1 MANINLTALNMF
13 STAKDWTADSI
24 VNLDGKDAIKK
35 VGDYGGALSALS
47 RSSIEKVAN
56 NEMRTELLRSLAN
69 AFNMQV
75 LTDNDGKARFTR
87 EFLRTLER
95 KIGAEFKRDDFKLD
109 ADGYVCSGRP
119 LTARRIKA
127 IISKVTLAAL
137 NPGSTSSSSISTGR
151 SDAMMSSS
159 EMDSES
165 ELGGSSATSAKSGKS
180 GKADKSVGAGE
191 TASAGKSGP
200 VKTQFGLRKEIY
212 NPYFDKLDVIKGKIR
227 KAPEHVQKF
236 YARIGTSLD
245 YLANQLDTERLEE
258 GDDDRSALRNTMEYQ
273 FMVIELGDKLKPG
286 MHKFEC
292 YDPKQG
298 RYVPLES
305 TYDFN
310 TNILSHAIGGGFIHL
325 ERASRINENGDKV
338 VFNPREAPDIQ
349 PLRKYIAD
357 TLRLLV
363 SKAIDLYFASEDAG
377 KLNEFF
383 EHLRNPGACIEDQG
397 MHLVMFEGEHL
408 TKAKAVSAEEA
419 RALNLIAD
427 GKAPDLPD
435 DSVHQFME
443 VLIDFEGEKWC
454 SKESGWN
461 KKLADAV
468 KAELR
473 GKKCVM
479 QNFDAPHEL
488 GAKVP
493 ELVGENGLPV
503 VKVLTDDLID
513 ELGPKILKEYFRT

>member
-1 MANINLTALNMF
+1 MANINLAALNMF
-13 STAKDWTADSI
+13 TQAKAWTADS
-24 VNLDGKDAIKK
+24 VANLDGKDAIKK
-35 VGDYGGALSALS
+35 VGEYGGALSALG
-47 RSSIEKVAN
+47 RSSIEKAAN
-56 NEMRTELLRSLAN
+56 NEMRTELLKSLAN

-75 LTDNDGKARFTR
+75 KTDNDGKARFDR
-87 EFLRTLER
+87 AFLRTLER

-137 NPGSTSSSSISTGR
+137 NPGSTDSSISTGR
-151 SDAMMSSS
+151 ANALISSS

-165 ELGGSSATSAKSGKS
+165 EAGGFSATSVKSGKS
-180 GKADKSVGAGE
+180 GKTDKSAGTGK

-212 NPYFDKLDVIKGKIR
+212 NPYFDKLDVIKGKIH
-227 KAPEHVQKF
+227 KAPEHVQRF
-236 YARIGTSLD
+236 YARIEKSLD

-258 GDDDRSALRNTMEYQ
+258 GDNDRSALRNTMEYQ
-273 FMVIELGDKLKPG
+273 FEVIELGNKLKPG
-286 MHKFEC
+286 MNKFEY
-292 YDPKQG
+292 YDPKRG

-310 TNILSHAIGGGFIHL
+310 TNILSPAIGGGFIHL
-325 ERASRINENGDKV
+325 ERATRINENGDKV
-338 VFNPREAPDIQ
+338 VFNPRQAPDIQ

-363 SKAIDLYFASEDAG
+363 SKAIDLYFASEEAG

-383 EHLRNPGACIEDQG
+383 EHLKNPGACIEDQG

-408 TKAKAVSAEEA
+408 TKAKAVSADEA

-435 DSVHQFME
+435 DSVRQFME

-454 SKESGWN
+454 SKEAGWN
-461 KKLADAV
+461 KHLADAV

-479 QNFDAPHEL
+479 QNFDAPHKL

-513 ELGPKILKEYFRT
+513 ELGPNILKEYFRT

>member
-1 MANINLTALNMF
+1 MSVNLAALNMF
-13 STAKDWTADSI
+13 RTAKDWTADSI
-24 VNLDGKDAIKK
+24 ANLDGGNAIKK
-35 VGDYGGALSALS
+35 AGEYGGAFSALG
-47 RSSIEKVAN
+47 RSKIEKAAN
-56 NEMRTELLRSLAN
+56 NEMRTELLKALGD
-69 AFNMQV
+69 AFGLQV

-87 EFLRTLER
+87 DFLRTLER
-95 KIGAEFKRDDFKLD
+95 NIGAEFKRDDFKLD

-127 IISKVTLAAL
+127 IISKVTSATLDA
-137 NPGSTSSSSISTGR
+137 GSSGSSISTGR
-151 SDAMMSSS
+151 ADALMSSS
-159 EMDSES
+159 ELDSES
-165 ELGGSSATSAKSGKS
+165 AVGGFSTSAGKVGKSGKS
-180 GKADKSVGAGE
+180 AG
-191 TASAGKSGP
+191 AGKSGP

-236 YARIGTSLD
+236 YARIEKSLD

-273 FMVIELGDKLKPG
+273 FEVIELGGKLKPG

-310 TNILSHAIGGGFIHL
+310 NNILSPAIGGGFIHL
-325 ERASRINENGDKV
+325 ERATRINENGDKV
-338 VFNPREAPDIQ
+338 AFNSRQAPDIQ

-363 SKAIDLYFASEDAG
+363 SKAIDLYFASEEAG
-377 KLNEFF
+377 KLDEFF
-383 EHLRNPGACIEDQG
+383 NHLHNPGACIEDQG

-408 TKAKAVSAEEA
+408 TKGDAVSAEDA
-419 RALNLIAD
+419 RAYNLIAD

-435 DSVHQFME
+435 DSVHQFMD
-443 VLIDFEGEKWC
+443 VLIDFEGEKWG
-454 SKESGWN
+454 SKDAGWN
-461 KKLADAV
+461 KQLADAM

-479 QNFDAPHEL
+479 QDFDAPHEL

-493 ELVGENGLPV
+493 ELLDKNGLPV
-503 VKVLTDDLID
+503 VKVLTDELID
-513 ELGPKILKEYFRT
+513 ELGPKILKEYFR

>member
-1 MANINLTALNMF
+1 
-13 STAKDWTADSI
+13 
-24 VNLDGKDAIKK
+24 
-35 VGDYGGALSALS
+35 
-47 RSSIEKVAN
+47 
-56 NEMRTELLRSLAN
+56 MRTELLRSLAN

-236 YARIGTSLD
+236 YEPRLSRQPARHGT
-245 YLANQLDTERLEE
+245 T
-258 GDDDRSALRNTMEYQ
+258 
-273 FMVIELGDKLKPG
+273 
-286 MHKFEC
+286 
-292 YDPKQG
+292 
-298 RYVPLES
+298 
-305 TYDFN
+305 
-310 TNILSHAIGGGFIHL
+310 GGG
-325 ERASRINENGDKV
+325 RR
-338 VFNPREAPDIQ
+338 R
-349 PLRKYIAD
+349 PLR
-357 TLRLLV
+357 
-363 SKAIDLYFASEDAG
+363 
-377 KLNEFF
+377 
-383 EHLRNPGACIEDQG
+383 
-397 MHLVMFEGEHL
+397 
-408 TKAKAVSAEEA
+408 
-419 RALNLIAD
+419 
-427 GKAPDLPD
+427 APQHHGIPI
-435 DSVHQFME
+435 H
-443 VLIDFEGEKWC
+443 GY
-454 SKESGWN
+454 
-461 KKLADAV
+461 
-468 KAELR
+468 R
-473 GKKCVM
+473 
-479 QNFDAPHEL
+479 
-488 GAKVP
+488 
-493 ELVGENGLPV
+493 VG
-503 VKVLTDDLID
+503 
-513 ELGPKILKEYFRT
+513 

>member
-1 MANINLTALNMF
+1 MANINLTALDMF
-13 STAKDWTADSI
+13 RSAKDWTADS
-24 VNLDGKDAIKK
+24 VANFDGKNAIKK
-35 VGDYGGALSALS
+35 VGEYRGALSALS
-47 RSSIEKVAN
+47 RSDIEKAAN
-56 NEMRTELLRSLAN
+56 NEMRTELLKALGK

-75 LTDNDGKARFTR
+75 MTGNDGKARFTR

-127 IISKVTLAAL
+127 IISKVTLATFDT
-137 NPGSTSSSSISTGR
+137 GSSGSSISTGR
-151 SDAMMSSS
+151 ADAMMSSS

-165 ELGGSSATSAKSGKS
+165 EAEGISATSVKSGKS
-180 GKADKSVGAGE
+180 GKADKSVGAGK

-200 VKTQFGLRKEIY
+200 VKTKFGLRKEIY
-212 NPYFDKLDVIKGKIR
+212 NPYFDKLDVIKGKIH
-227 KAPEHVQKF
+227 KAPEHVQRF
-236 YARIGTSLD
+236 YARIEKSLD
-245 YLANQLDTERLEE
+245 YLANQLDTDRLEE
-258 GDDDRSALRNTMEYQ
+258 GDDDRSALRNSMEYQ
-273 FMVIELGDKLKPG
+273 FEVIELGGKLKPG
-286 MHKFEC
+286 MNKFEY

-298 RYVPLES
+298 RYIPLGS

-310 TNILSHAIGGGFIHL
+310 TNILSPAIGGGFIHL
-325 ERASRINENGDKV
+325 ERATRINENGDKV
-338 VFNPREAPDIQ
+338 AFNSREAPDIQ

-363 SKAIDLYFASEDAG
+363 FKAIDLYFASEEVG

-383 EHLRNPGACIEDQG
+383 DHLKNPGACIEDQG

-408 TKAKAVSAEEA
+408 TKGDAVSAEDA
-419 RALNLIAD
+419 RAYNLIAD
-427 GKAPDLPD
+427 GKAPDLPE
-435 DSVHQFME
+435 DSVHQFMD

-454 SKESGWN
+454 SKEAGWN
-461 KKLADAV
+461 KQLADAV

-479 QNFDAPHEL
+479 QNFDAPHKL

-493 ELVGENGLPV
+493 ELLDNNGLPV
-503 VKVLTDDLID
+503 VKVLTDELID

>member
-1 MANINLTALNMF
+1 MANINLAALNMF
-13 STAKDWTADSI
+13 TQAKAWTADS
-24 VNLDGKDAIKK
+24 VANLDGKDAIKK
-35 VGDYGGALSALS
+35 VGEYGGALSALG
-47 RSSIEKVAN
+47 RSSIEKAAN
-56 NEMRTELLRSLAN
+56 NEMRTELLKSLAN

-75 LTDNDGKARFTR
+75 KTDNDGKARFDR
-87 EFLRTLER
+87 AFLRTLER

-137 NPGSTSSSSISTGR
+137 NPGSTDSSIGTG
-151 SDAMMSSS
+151 
-159 EMDSES
+159 
-165 ELGGSSATSAKSGKS
+165 K
-180 GKADKSVGAGE
+180 

-227 KAPEHVQKF
+227 KAPEHVKTF
-236 YARIGTSLD
+236 YARIEKSLD

-258 GDDDRSALRNTMEYQ
+258 GDNDRSALRNTMEYQ
-273 FMVIELGDKLKPG
+273 FEVIELGNKLKPG
-286 MHKFEC
+286 MNKFEY
-292 YDPKQG
+292 YDPKRG

-310 TNILSHAIGGGFIHL
+310 TNILSPAIGGGFIHL
-325 ERASRINENGDKV
+325 ERATRINENGDKV
-338 VFNPREAPDIQ
+338 VFNPRQAPDIQ

-363 SKAIDLYFASEDAG
+363 SKAIDLYFASEEAG

-383 EHLRNPGACIEDQG
+383 EHLKNPGACIEDQG

-408 TKAKAVSAEEA
+408 TKAKAVSADEA

-435 DSVHQFME
+435 DSVRQFME

-454 SKESGWN
+454 SKEAGWN
-461 KKLADAV
+461 KHLADAV

-479 QNFDAPHEL
+479 QNFDAPHKL

-513 ELGPKILKEYFRT
+513 ELGPNILKEYFRT